1 MRRRRASIAVIQLV
15 ASATLLAS
23 ILIAATAISIG
34 IAGAQAL
41 SASVEP
47 DASLVLAL
55 LVIAVAL
62 MGILSAAVVRHAGR
76 RRGR

>member
-41 SASVEP
+41 GASVEP

-62 MGILSAAVVRHAGR
+62 MGILSAAVVRFAGR
-76 RRGR
+76 PRGR

>member
-15 ASATLLAS
+15 ASAALLAS

-34 IAGAQAL
+34 IAGAQSL
-41 SASVEP
+41 GASVEP

-55 LVIAVAL
+55 LVIAVTL
-62 MGILSAAVVRHAGR
+62 MGILSAVAVRFAGR
-76 RRGR
+76 PRGR

>member
-34 IAGAQAL
+34 FAGAQAL

-62 MGILSAAVVRHAGR
+62 MGILSAAVVRFAGR
-76 RRGR
+76 PRGR

>member
-1 MRRRRASIAVIQLV
+1 MRRRRASIAVVQLV

-41 SASVEP
+41 SGSVEP

-62 MGILSAAVVRHAGR
+62 MGILSAAAVRFAGR
-76 RRGR
+76 PRGR

>member
-41 SASVEP
+41 GASVAP

-62 MGILSAAVVRHAGR
+62 MGILSAAVVRFAGR
-76 RRGR
+76 PRGR